1 MGLALAFH
9 VLFAVIWVGGMFFA
23 YVCLRP
29 SLCDYDAQL
38 KTTLWVNVLGRFFF
52 WVRTA
57 SAVLLLSGLY
67 MIWGFGGMKSVGPYV
82 HIMLALG
89 LVMMLLFLHVY
100 FAPFR
105 RLQKAVAAQTYAL
118 AAAQVEQIR
127 RLVAVNLFIGL
138 IVVVIATGGRYW
150 LHG

>member
-1 MGLALAFH
+1 MGIALALH

-29 SLCDYDAQL
+29 SLCDYDAQM
-38 KTTLWVNVLGRFFF
+38 KTTLWAQVLRRFFF

-57 SAVLLLSGLY
+57 AAMLLLSGLY

-89 LVMMLLFLHVY
+89 LVMMALYLHAY

-105 RLQKAVAAQTYAL
+105 RLLRAVDNKNWSFAAE
-118 AAAQVEQIR
+118 QVNQIR
-127 RLVAVNLFIGL
+127 ALVGINLCLGL
-138 IVVVIATGGRYW
+138 LVVVIATAGRYY

>member
-1 MGLALAFH
+1 MGLALALH

-67 MIWGFGGMKSVGPYV
+67 MIWSLGGMKAVGPYV
-82 HIMLALG
+82 HIMLTLG
-89 LVMMLLFLHVY
+89 IVMMMLFLHVY

-105 RLQKAVAAQTYAL
+105 RLKKAVSDQTYAL
-118 AAAQVEQIR
+118 AAAQVDQIR
-127 RLVAVNLFIGL
+127 KLVAVNLFIGL
-138 IVVVIATGGRYW
+138 VVVVIATGGRYW
-150 LHG
+150 LNG

>member
-1 MGLALAFH
+1 MGIALALH

-29 SLCDYDAQL
+29 SLCDHDAKM
-38 KTTLWVNVLGRFFF
+38 KTTLWVGVLGRFFF

-67 MIWGFGGMKSVGPYV
+67 MIWRFGGMKMVGPYV

-89 LVMMLLFLHVY
+89 IIMMMLFLHVY

-105 RLQKAVAAQTYAL
+105 RLQRAVAAQDYPL

-127 RLVAVNLFIGL
+127 KLVAVNLAIGVLVVL
-138 IVVVIATGGRYW
+138 IASGGRY
-150 LHG
+150 LLNG